1 MTIAEFIELMGD
13 PCDVV
18 FRIFDCN
25 LESCVLIPAED
36 SDGKLEVTAEE
47 LLADEYSNLEICGF
61 DMWIYNRQIYIEFNV
76 DIEEDV

>member
-25 LESCVLIPAED
+25 SESCVLIPSED
-36 SDGKLEVTAEE
+36 SDGKFAVTAEE

-61 DMWIYNRQIYIEFNV
+61 DMWIHNRQIYIEFNV
-76 DIEEDV
+76 DIEEEV